1 MAQPII
7 LLILNHPPYDTTDVA
22 WNALRL
28 AGKLLGM
35 GHTIRIFL
43 MNDAVDLA
51 RESCSPPAGYDQD
64 LVAILKGL
72 IASGA
77 TVKVC
82 GTCMARCGIHRN
94 EPYYEGAHQATMS
107 DLAEW
112 VTDSDRM
119 LTF

>member
-1 MAQPII
+1 MSQSTI
-7 LLILNHPPYDTTDVA
+7 LLMLNRAPYDGTDMA

-28 AGKLLGM
+28 AGQLLRR
-35 GHTIRIFL
+35 GHAIRIFL

-51 RESCSPPAGYDQD
+51 RESCRPPASYDQD
-64 LVAILKGL
+64 LVALLKEL
-72 IASGA
+72 ISSGA
-77 TVKVC
+77 AVKVC
-82 GTCMARCGIHRN
+82 GTRMARCGIHRS

-112 VTDSDRM
+112 VADSDRV